1 MAGLIRL
8 LLIAQPLDA
17 GVPRHVLD
25 IVDEL
30 DAQDFNVTVA
40 CPPQSFLWEHLSGR
54 EEVRLHPFTRHR
66 EPHVS
71 DVAWV
76 LKLLPLVRRSDVIH
90 AHSSKAAWLARAAAL
105 FAGRRS
111 TCLVTPHAWSFWAL
125 SGWRRRAVEALERVA
140 AHACAAI
147 VAVARHEQDE
157 GLRLRIGQAEQ
168 YRLIPNGIDLQRWA
182 ADRRPDP
189 NLVLMIGRLVQ
200 QKRPELAVQ
209 ALALAKQQRPA
220 MRLVI
225 AGGGP
230 MERALRALTTALGVD
245 DAVLLLGPRDD
256 VPELL
261 ARAACVLVTS
271 TYEGCS
277 LVILEAMAAAVPVV
291 AVRIGGIDEV
301 VEDGVTGLLCEARPE
316 DIAAALVLLLDHPA
330 TARRLGDEAR
340 RRAWQRHSR
349 RDMALALAA
358 LYESLVRRPPTA
370 LHPTP
375 EQLIDVPPA

>member
-147 VAVARHEQDE
+147 VAVARHERDE

-291 AVRIGGIDEV
+291 AVRIGGIAEV
-301 VEDGVTGLLCEARPE
+301 VEDGVTGLLCE
-316 DIAAALVLLLDHPA
+316 
-330 TARRLGDEAR
+330 
-340 RRAWQRHSR
+340 
-349 RDMALALAA
+349 
-358 LYESLVRRPPTA
+358 
-370 LHPTP
+370 
-375 EQLIDVPPA
+375 